1 MELIE
6 NYTGK
11 YSIPLDENKQT
22 TFDVSKNS
30 LKAVSR
36 FDVVKVK
43 ITDVEQTEKE
53 KLGSTEAP
61 IKLTVKFK
69 NAEGA
74 YIGFDAVVF
83 ENIEGEAWASY
94 TSVADCH
101 KEVNKIHAETIEV
114 ISDVKCTYEF
124 KLLQSEKAA

>member
-6 NYTGK
+6 NYKGK
-11 YSIPLDENKQT
+11 YSIPFDENKQN
-22 TFDVSKNS
+22 TFDVRKNS

-43 ITDVEQTEKE
+43 ITDVEPTEKE
-53 KLGSTEAP
+53 KSGLAETP
-61 IKLTVKFK
+61 IQLTVKFK

-94 TSVADCH
+94 TSIADCH
-101 KEVNKIHAETIEV
+101 KEVNKIHAESIEV

-124 KLLQSEKAA
+124 KLLQAEEAA